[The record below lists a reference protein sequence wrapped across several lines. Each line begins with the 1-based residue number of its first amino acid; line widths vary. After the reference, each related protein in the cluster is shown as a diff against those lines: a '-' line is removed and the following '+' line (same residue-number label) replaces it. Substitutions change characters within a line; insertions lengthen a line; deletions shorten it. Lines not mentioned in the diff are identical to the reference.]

1 MHTPN
6 FVLLPWLLAKVFKQF
21 SAKPKKK
28 KKSNKADILES
39 LYLPYVDFPP

>member
-28 KKSNKADILES
+28 SNKADILES